1 MPGITDSKEIQM
13 NLSLAVL
20 ARAGGDTVVQIPQS
34 ASAAEGTGTVGFF
47 FLFPS
52 FPTFFEQLRC
62 TGITFLVAG
71 REEQCLSLVVLFS
84 LSLLL
89 H

>member
-1 MPGITDSKEIQM
+1 M

-47 FLFPS
+47 FYFLLPS

-71 REEQCLSLVVLFS
+71 REEQRLSLVVLFS